1 MFLNPD
7 LHALSGTMYSK
18 YVSHTEIPCLNLND
32 LKDAHKKPP
41 KNH

>member
-18 YVSHTEIPCLNLND
+18 YTEKPCLNLND
-32 LKDAHKKPP
+32 LKDSHKKKP